1 MGFPGGRGLSGV
13 QACGERG
20 GIEPLGAAE
29 HLQPV
34 SPSRVLCKGLF
45 CTSDGYV
52 ASCPLWSEAVLPH
65 APPSSQR
72 PFNASFGSLA
82 QIKSSGT
89 ISLLAFPLMKVP
101 PNQLPVTVSKPESLG
116 QAMQLLGSAERDYR
130 DDTQIMGRQKM
141 LSQQLEAWSL
151 PRLLDPMQV

>member
-1 MGFPGGRGLSGV
+1 
-13 QACGERG
+13 
-20 GIEPLGAAE
+20 
-29 HLQPV
+29 
-34 SPSRVLCKGLF
+34 
-45 CTSDGYV
+45 
-52 ASCPLWSEAVLPH
+52 
-65 APPSSQR
+65 
-72 PFNASFGSLA
+72 
-82 QIKSSGT
+82 
-89 ISLLAFPLMKVP
+89 MKVP